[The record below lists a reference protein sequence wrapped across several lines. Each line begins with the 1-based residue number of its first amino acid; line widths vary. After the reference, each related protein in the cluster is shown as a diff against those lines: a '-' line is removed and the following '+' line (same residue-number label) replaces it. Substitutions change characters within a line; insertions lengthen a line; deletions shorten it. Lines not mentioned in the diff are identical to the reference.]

1 MIVNHDKFQAN
12 VVKRNYNMNDQYTPF
27 TDSDWATSDKSV
39 KLSSVHINHKLSFN
53 KQVFSQ
59 HKKASDLR

>member
-27 TDSDWATSDKSV
+27 TDSD
-39 KLSSVHINHKLSFN
+39 
-53 KQVFSQ
+53 
-59 HKKASDLR
+59 